1 MAFKVAATAP
11 APETVERL
19 LRGLPEWFGIES
31 SINEYVE
38 TARTLPTLLAVDAA
52 GEAVGVL
59 LHQRHFAQAAEI
71 HLMAVAGHGTGAGS
85 DRAGCRGRSR
95 GT

>member
-1 MAFKVAATAP
+1 MAFQVAATAP

-38 TARTLPTLLAVDAA
+38 TARTLPTLLAVDGA

-59 LHQRHFAQAAEI
+59 LLQRHFAQPPKSI
-71 HLMAVAGHGTGAGS
+71 
-85 DRAGCRGRSR
+85 
-95 GT
+95 